1 MAELDVPLD
10 LYNSVIEFQKYFD
23 NRRNAATR
31 KYLLIILKY
40 LEERQDWVN
49 VRNIVQE
56 LIPDL
61 IPNESTFFRLIGDLS
76 SSNLILRRE
85 DTDYKGRGK
94 APVYYKIRFP
104 LQWLHP
110 QLQDDVDANPSI
122 AVVRQFVELEIA
134 KELLRECDIEDP
146 DAAIKD
152 RFDRSLELIQQ
163 TNGMHDPLAKAEDY
177 INSLASAAKEMSN
190 SDSRRKPLGHTPSP
204 RKMEFTP
211 AGQKKTLKTTD
222 EQIKSDSNKKSPKI
236 KKSA

>member
-190 SDSRRKPLGHTPSP
+190 HTIHSP
-204 RKMEFTP
+204 GGVERS
-211 AGQKKTLKTTD
+211 TLRTLEGGRD
-222 EQIKSDSNKKSPKI
+222 RLPG
-236 KKSA
+236 ARPPCL